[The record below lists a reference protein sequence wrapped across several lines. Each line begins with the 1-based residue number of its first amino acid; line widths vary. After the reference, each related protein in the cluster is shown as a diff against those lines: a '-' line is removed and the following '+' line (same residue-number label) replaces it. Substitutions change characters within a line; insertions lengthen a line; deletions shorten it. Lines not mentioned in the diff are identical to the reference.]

1 MTNVMRS
8 VLMNRLSSRRQLW
21 LAIAVLALPTWV
33 AAQAVGVTS
42 ERPANPAQPTRDRP
56 APPQRVG
63 TAVLKGR
70 VVDGVTSQPVPRARV
85 RLSGPGVARQP
96 LLTDAEGAFEFT
108 RLPPGPYS
116 VEVQK
121 STYLAGRYPDAAR
134 SIRARSQPLVLQDGQ
149 AIENFT
155 IPIFHG
161 GAIAGRVFDAHG
173 DPVDMAQVRALR
185 LSRGGRP
192 TMAGQMQS
200 NDLGE
205 FRIPRLQPGRYIMQV
220 RPQMSQNFF
229 SPDPSVIE
237 LPLPQPLPTYYPS
250 ALALSQATPVTVN
263 RGETLTGIDLTLA
276 EGTPTLVTGT
286 VLRTDGQPAGNGSI
300 TARVVGSEAN
310 FGFDSGGG
318 TGIRPGGEFRLTLP
332 PGEYALEAQLSTR
345 QGPGPS
351 GPDDQLFGTTRISV
365 GGGGV
370 ENVTITVGRGA
381 TASGRVVFEG
391 TTPPPPSPGT
401 VGIPVFNPDG
411 PGCRSAQATIAA
423 DWTFKVESISGT
435 CGAPPQGMFGRWTL
449 KAVTFRGQNLME
461 ELVTFETGQ
470 QYTNVQVVVTDKRTQ
485 MDLHVSGDDGQPT
498 REYVALAFP
507 LDKAKWNPQLRRVRT
522 YTPPPPP
529 TQMPSRVSSPPGTVA
544 GATLTPIGPGS
555 GGIVSGSMVGPMNM
569 MMSQQERITGLP
581 PGEYYVIAIDDI
593 EGEDS
598 QDPAV
603 LERLTS
609 SAIRV
614 VLTDDAPIEV
624 PLRRFN
630 LADVVR

>member
-1 MTNVMRS
+1 
-8 VLMNRLSSRRQLW
+8 MNRLTSSRRWGLSIAL
-21 LAIAVLALPTWV
+21 LAMPVWV
-33 AAQAVGVTS
+33 AAQPVGVTAQ
-42 ERPANPAQPTRDRP
+42 RPATPAQPPRDRL
-56 APPQRVG
+56 PPTQRVG

-70 VVDGVTSQPVPRARV
+70 VIDGASSAPVPRARV
-85 RLSGPGVARQP
+85 RLLGPAGSRPPV
-96 LLTDAEGAFEFT
+96 LTDAEGAFELSA
-108 RLPPGPYS
+108 LPAGTYS
-116 VEVQK
+116 LQVEK
-121 STYLAGRYPDAAR
+121 STYLTGRYPDAAR
-134 SIRARSQPLVLQDGQ
+134 SIRARSTPLILRDGQ
-149 AIENFT
+149 VVENFT
-155 IPIFHG
+155 VPIFHG
-161 GAIAGRVFDAHG
+161 AAISGRVFDAHG

-185 LSRGGRP
+185 VSRGGRP

-205 FRIPRLQPGRYIMQV
+205 FRIPRLQPGRYIIQV

-229 SPDPSVIE
+229 SPDPSIIE
-237 LPLPQPLPTYYPS
+237 VPLAQPLPTYYPS

-276 EGTPTLVTGT
+276 EGTPTLVAGT
-286 VLRTDGQPAGNGSI
+286 VLRTDGQPAGNGSV

-310 FGFDSGGG
+310 FGFDSAGG
-318 TGIRPGGEFRLTLP
+318 TGIRQGGEFRLTLP
-332 PGEYALEAQLSTR
+332 PGEYALEAQLGTR
-345 QGPGPS
+345 QGPGPFT
-351 GPDDQLFGTTRISV
+351 PADQLSGTTRISV

-370 ENVTITVGRGA
+370 ENVIITVGRGA

-401 VGIPVFNPDG
+401 AGIPLFTPDG
-411 PGCRSAQATIAA
+411 PGCRASEATVAA

-449 KAVTFRGQNLME
+449 KAITFRGQNLME
-461 ELVTFETGQ
+461 ELITFETGQ

-485 MDLHVSGDDGQPT
+485 MDLYVSGDDGQPT
-498 REYVALAFP
+498 RDYVALAFP
-507 LDKAKWNPQLRRVRT
+507 LDKAKWNPQFRRVRT
-522 YTPPPPP
+522 YTPPSPSQV
-529 TQMPSRVSSPPGTVA
+529 TSRVSPPPGTVV

-555 GGIVSGSMVGPMNM
+555 GGIVSGSMGGPMNM

>member
-1 MTNVMRS
+1 
-8 VLMNRLSSRRQLW
+8 MNRLTSSRRW
-21 LAIAVLALPTWV
+21 GLAIALLAMPVWV
-33 AAQAVGVTS
+33 AAQPVGVMPQ
-42 ERPANPAQPTRDRP
+42 RPVGPAQPIRDRP

-70 VVDGVTSQPVPRARV
+70 VVDGATSAPVSRARV
-85 RLSGPGVARQP
+85 RLLGPAGSRPPV
-96 LLTDAEGAFEFT
+96 LTDAEGVFKLSA
-108 RLPPGPYS
+108 LPSGSYS
-116 VEVQK
+116 VQVEK
-121 STYLAGRYPDAAR
+121 STYLTGRYPDAAR
-134 SIRARSQPLVLQDGQ
+134 SIRARSTPLILRDGQ
-149 AIENFT
+149 VVENFT

-161 GAIAGRVFDAHG
+161 AAISGRVFDAHG

-185 LSRGGRP
+185 VSRGGRP

-205 FRIPRLQPGRYIMQV
+205 FRIPRLQPGRYIIQV
-220 RPQMSQNFF
+220 RPQMAQNFMP
-229 SPDPSVIE
+229 PDPSVIE
-237 LPLPQPLPTYYPS
+237 LPLAQPLPTYYPN

-263 RGETLTGIDLTLA
+263 RGETLAGIDLTLV

-286 VLRTDGQPAGNGSI
+286 VLRSDGQPAGNGSV

-310 FGFDSGGG
+310 YGFDSAGG
-318 TGIRPGGEFRLTLP
+318 TGIRQGGEFRLTLP
-332 PGEYALEAQLSTR
+332 PGEYALEAQLGTR
-345 QGPGPS
+345 QGPGPFT
-351 GPDDQLFGTTRISV
+351 PADQLSGTTRISV

-370 ENVTITVGRGA
+370 ESVTITVGRGA

-401 VGIPVFNPDG
+401 AGIPLFNPDG
-411 PGCRSAQATIAA
+411 PGCQSSEATIAA
-423 DWTFKVESISGT
+423 DWTFKVESITGT

-449 KAVTFRGQNLME
+449 KAITFRGQNLME

-485 MDLHVSGDDGQPT
+485 MDLLVSGDDGQPT
-498 REYVALAFP
+498 RDYVALAFP

-529 TQMPSRVSSPPGTVA
+529 TQTPSRVSSPPGTVV
-544 GATLTPIGPGS
+544 GATLTPIGPES
-555 GGIVSGSMVGPMNM
+555 GGIVSRSMVGPMNM
-569 MMSQQERITGLP
+569 MMSQQERIAGLP